1 MTFHEVSFRE
11 LPHGERLAWL
21 LARREAPIADGATG
35 TNLFARGLE
44 TGDAPELW
52 NLERPESV
60 LDHHR
65 AMVAA
70 GADILLTNSFGG
82 NRLRLALH
90 GAGERTDE
98 IDRAAARLARRAADE
113 AARPLLVA
121 GAMGPTGALM
131 APLGPLTQREAFE
144 VFAEQAAALAAGG
157 ADVIWIET
165 MSSREEVEAA
175 IQGAARGT
183 MAVSATGRALPLI
196 CTMTFDTNG
205 RTMMGITPAQAAAFF
220 ATCQPALAACGA
232 NCGNGFGELVAAVAG
247 IAEAAEDAGS
257 DSGPVLVA
265 KANCGVPRYVDGEMR
280 YSGTPQAMARYGRLA
295 RDAGA
300 RIVGGCC
307 GATPGHIAALAQ
319 ALEGYRPAGR
329 PSLEAIRTA
338 LGLTRAAAPARGE
351 ERRRRRRHPPRR

>member
-1 MTFHEVSFRE
+1 MSFRE
-11 LPHGERLAWL
+11 LPHGARLDWL
-21 LARREAPIADGATG
+21 LARREALIADGATG

-90 GAGERTDE
+90 GAGERAGE
-98 IDRAAARLARRAADE
+98 IDRAAAGLARQAADE

-131 APLGPLTQREAFE
+131 APLGPLTWFEAFAA
-144 VFAEQAAALAAGG
+144 FFEQAAALAAGR

-165 MSSREEVEAA
+165 MSSREEAEAA
-175 IQGAARGT
+175 IQGAAWGT
-183 MAVSATGRALPLI
+183 MVALGAASATETALPLV

-205 RTMMGITPAQAAAFF
+205 RTMMGVTPAQAAAFF
-220 ATCQPALAACGA
+220 AACDPALAACGA

-247 IAEAAEDAGS
+247 IAEAAEDAGNA
-257 DSGPVLVA
+257 SGQVLVA
-265 KANCGVPRYVDGEMR
+265 KANCGIPRYVDGEVR

-307 GATPGHIAALAQ
+307 GATPDHIAALAQ
-319 ALEGYRPAGR
+319 ALAGYRPGGR
-329 PSLEAIRTA
+329 PGLEAIEKA

-351 ERRRRRRHPPRR
+351 ERRRRRRHTPRR